1 MTSKTRIHA
10 GARAACRALFTLLLC
25 AVIARPVGAQG
36 LPFDLGQ
43 FKSLDATRQRLW
55 ELREN
60 GQITQTDYLRLARRL
75 EPEVRSNVLQP
86 LMDELGIK
94 HTGNPPVRGG
104 GVFSDI
110 DGTAPTEAAYQQ
122 FLERMRKLDPDLE
135 VFDRYSFRSH
145 KYDVVGWRPQANV
158 PRANGYAARVE
169 QGMGQSLN
177 NELAPTA
184 IPGMGTPHAMEANLE
199 DLTKGAK
206 QMFDPVRAG
215 YAGEADMVA
224 AGKDVLRSMKAAG
237 LCEQNVLTCRWLSDL
252 RARTRSPRELGFGSN
267 AELQLRLRE
276 LAAQA
281 YRASEAQFTAEFAD
295 LMTQLRKAGTGPE
308 RDRLIKLAHDMAERA
323 TRMAA
328 RYETLHKQYPEHMPK
343 VTGAK
348 SPSEFWGEQTNRVRQ
363 LKQGQQTAIDN
374 VARAHSLNVLL
385 NVLEF
390 ARCMQEETTGGS
402 AARRAKAQEC
412 VLRAV
417 QTYALSKGIEWA
429 TGKTINMITVSL
441 PNGTM
446 IASVLPAVMT
456 GVVAVEAGLQVIDAG
471 FEYWQTHQAELEQ
484 AERED
489 ALAQHQIRN
498 VAEFPRR
505 LAAEEAVVADGLRA
519 IAARK
524 AALQDDLKRLAR
536 EQAALIDKIRLRER
550 RARLDELL
558 PGIKASAQACWGA
571 LGEDGA
577 PPDATAD
584 VRGLL
589 AQAQRLTTSCR
600 DRQELQRGDAA
611 FQAASQRMD
620 ALRRATPQPG
630 PTTARAGAA
639 SKDEAKALDEAQRLY
654 VALEEAAFGAR
665 GNRRELERL
674 RDRVEQINDSIE
686 SDKQSLTTRLQA
698 LQQSV
703 PPSMVQLLLQNS
715 TRLTALHQR
724 VEGITP
730 LPSSAWHP
738 QWSAIVQN
746 DAPLRALLEY
756 MDEPGPR
763 IARAL
768 ADAED
773 CQQRRAGNHASLDHA
788 EDSWAEASVALR
800 SQRATCIARLEATD
814 GEARFKQRLAQEE
827 AALKARLDSARSAR
841 DELAARHDAALK
853 TAQGLVAQRETTAH
867 AAGSGA
873 PAAALAAELG
883 AAPELCTQ
891 AQSAHQKLADAL
903 RNIDGE
909 EKELEA
915 TLGDAQQLAA
925 SCKDR
930 PMADRAADKLRQA
943 AGLQTSVDQRAA
955 ALPLLAVQVD
965 GLATRRTALLKRR
978 DEAAALAQGGAP
990 AATLAPI
997 DFGPLQAA
1005 LDDMQ
1010 AHGES
1015 WATQETEHHKQ
1026 RVAQLQAEFAQVPP
1040 ATLASGTARL
1050 RPLIDGIVATAWKQ
1064 ADLHQRAS
1072 VLAALRQRAD
1082 AVARPGARTPAE
1094 TRTVQAAVQAA
1105 ACLDAPLPNLITGMQ
1120 QANNL
1125 RDVAQLATQKLGNAA
1140 RDKLTICTDRLA
1152 HDLSSADKQA
1162 RVAAKVCSYPG
1173 SETVWD
1179 EREYRPMCRCSAGR
1193 KWNTEQT
1200 ACVAV
1205 DKAAE
1210 VAAKHCKYPGS
1221 EAVWDERESR
1231 PMCRCPSGSR
1241 WNDGQTAC
1249 VPDKDAQMAQA
1260 DCSRYPN
1267 TAPRWSDEKGAVVCS
1282 CKSGWR
1288 PNPDSR
1294 TCEPDRDAAVAAL
1307 RCPDPHARAYWDSA
1321 AGAAACGCA
1330 EGYKEDPTG
1339 GCMVDRAARLA
1350 QTDCS
1355 RFANT
1360 EPYWDSEQQ
1369 RPRCGCVRGYKLDA
1383 ERKVCEPDARAQVAA
1398 IDCSRFSNAESYWD
1412 GSRQRASCRCREGYE
1427 LNAQTRSCEAPQR
1440 SALAGW
1446 VGRWTCQFKAQAK
1459 VHAKTIQKTFPDQLV
1474 MVFAEDGR
1482 GGLKA
1487 SDGSG
1492 GPWDTVPLTDNT
1504 HFSLPAPDPKATPMT
1519 FELRGDQIVGQTRL
1533 SIDGNW
1539 AYVLFACHR

>member
-1 MTSKTRIHA
+1 MTDETRIHGDARAVWRTLLALLLGAVFAA
-10 GARAACRALFTLLLC
+10 GA
-25 AVIARPVGAQG
+25 VAQG

-43 FKSLDATRQRLW
+43 SKSLDAARQRLW
-55 ELREN
+55 ELRES
-60 GQITQTDYLRLARRL
+60 GQITQTDYLRLARRM

-158 PRANGYAARVE
+158 PRAGGYAARVE

-206 QMFDPVRAG
+206 QMFDPVRGG

-252 RARTRSPRELGFGSN
+252 RARTRSPRELGFVSN
-267 AELQLRLRE
+267 ADLQRRLRE

-281 YRASEAQFTAEFAD
+281 YRASEAQFADEFTE
-295 LMTQLRKAGTGPE
+295 LMAQMRKAGTGPE
-308 RDRLIKLAHDMAERA
+308 RDRLIKLADAMAERA

-328 RYETLHKQYPEHMPK
+328 RYETLHKQYPEHMPQI
-343 VTGAK
+343 TGAK
-348 SPSEFWGEQTNRVRQ
+348 RPGEFWGEQTNRVRQ
-363 LKQGQQTAIDN
+363 LRQGQQTVTDN

-390 ARCMQEETTGGS
+390 ARCMQEETTGTS

-412 VLRAV
+412 ILRAV
-417 QTYALSKGIEWA
+417 QTYGLSRGIEWA

-471 FEYWQTHQAELEQ
+471 FEYWQKHQAELEQ

-505 LAAEEAVVADGLRA
+505 LAAEEAVVTETLRA

-524 AALQDDLKRLAR
+524 ASLLDDLKRMGR

-550 RARLDELL
+550 RSRLDALL
-558 PGIKASAQACWGA
+558 PGIKETAQACWSA
-571 LGEDGA
+571 LGEDGGS
-577 PPDATAD
+577 PPDPAAD

-589 AQAQRLTTSCR
+589 AQAQRLTSACR
-600 DRQELQRGDAA
+600 DRQELQRADAA

-620 ALRRATPQPG
+620 ALRGAAPSTGRQA
-630 PTTARAGAA
+630 ARADTAPDDA
-639 SKDEAKALDEAQRLY
+639 AKALDEAQRLY
-654 VALEEAAFGAR
+654 IALEEAAFGAR

-674 RDRVEQINDSIE
+674 RDRVEQVNDSIE
-686 SDKQSLTTRLQA
+686 SDKQSSATRLKA
-698 LQQSV
+698 LQQAV
-703 PPSMVQLLLQNS
+703 PPSMLQLLQQNS
-715 TRLTALHQR
+715 TRLTALRQR
-724 VEGITP
+724 VDGIAT
-730 LPSSAWHP
+730 LTDSAWHP

-756 MDEPGPR
+756 MDDPGPR

-768 ADAED
+768 AEAED
-773 CQQRRAGNHASLDHA
+773 CQQRSAGNDVSLDRA
-788 EDSWAEASVALR
+788 EDSWAEASVGWR
-800 SQRATCIARLEATD
+800 SQRAACVAKLDTADA
-814 GEARFKQRLAQEE
+814 EARFRQRLAQEE
-827 AALKARLDSARSAR
+827 AALKSRLDGARTAH
-841 DELAARHDAALK
+841 DALAARHEAALK
-853 TAQGLVAQRETTAH
+853 NAQGLVVQRE
-867 AAGSGA
+867 AAARTSGSAA
-873 PAAALAAELG
+873 PTVALAAELD

-891 AQSAHQKLADAL
+891 VQSAQQKLSDAL
-903 RNIDGE
+903 RGIDAD

-930 PMADRAADKLRQA
+930 ATADRAADKLRQA
-943 AGLQTSVDQRAA
+943 AGLQTSVDQRTA

-978 DEAAALAQGGAP
+978 DEAAAWVQGSAP
-990 AATLAPI
+990 APTLAPL
-997 DFGPLQAA
+997 DWGPLQAV
-1005 LDDMQ
+1005 LDDMR
-1010 AHGES
+1010 ARGET
-1015 WATQETEHHKQ
+1015 WAAQEAERHKQ
-1026 RVAQLQAEFAQVPP
+1026 HVAQLQAEFAQVPP
-1040 ATLASGTARL
+1040 ATLAAGAARL
-1050 RPLIDGIVATAWKQ
+1050 RPLIDGIVATAWKE
-1064 ADLHQRAS
+1064 ADLQQRAG

-1082 AVARPGARTPAE
+1082 AATRAGGRIPADARA
-1094 TRTVQAAVQAA
+1094 VQAAVRAA
-1105 ACLDAPLPNLITGMQ
+1105 ACLDTPPPNLIAGMQ
-1120 QANNL
+1120 QANSM
-1125 RDVAQLATQKLGNAA
+1125 RDIAQLASQKLGLAA
-1140 RDKLTICTDRLA
+1140 RDKLKVCTDRLA
-1152 HDLSSADKQA
+1152 HDLSDADKQA

-1173 SETVWD
+1173 SEAVWD
-1179 EREYRPMCRCSAGR
+1179 EREYRPMCRCSTGR

-1205 DKAAE
+1205 DRAAE
-1210 VAAKHCKYPGS
+1210 VAAKQCKYPGS
-1221 EAVWDERESR
+1221 EPYWDAEANR
-1231 PMCRCPSGSR
+1231 PMCRCPSGAR
-1241 WNDGQTAC
+1241 WNTGQTAC
-1249 VPDKDAQMAQA
+1249 VPDKDAQVAQA

-1288 PNPDSR
+1288 PNAETRS
-1294 TCEPDRDAAVAAL
+1294 CEPDRDAAVAAKH
-1307 RCPDPHARAYWDSA
+1307 CPDPHARAYWDSI

-1330 EGYKEDPTG
+1330 EGYKQDPTG
-1339 GCMVDRAARLA
+1339 SCEVDRAARLA

-1355 RFANT
+1355 RFPHT
-1360 EPYWDSEQQ
+1360 EPYWDTQQ
-1369 RPRCGCVRGYKLDA
+1369 ERPRCGCVSGYKLNA
-1383 ERKVCEPDARAQVAA
+1383 ERKVCEPDTRAQVAA
-1398 IDCSRFSNAESYWD
+1398 ADCSRFANAEAYWD
-1412 GSRQRASCRCREGYE
+1412 GARQRASCRCREGYE
-1427 LNAQTRSCEAPQR
+1427 LNSQTRSCETPQR

-1446 VGRWTCQFKAQAK
+1446 VGRWTCQFRAQAK
-1459 VHAKTIQKTFPDQLV
+1459 VHAKTISKSFPDRLV

-1492 GPWDTVPLTDNT
+1492 PWDAVPLTDAT
-1504 HFSLPAPDPKATPMT
+1504 HFSLPAPDPKASPLV
-1519 FELRGDQIVGQTRL
+1519 FELRGDEITGQTRM
-1533 SIDGNW
+1533 SIEGTW
-1539 AYVLFACHR
+1539 AYVLFSCRK

>member
-1 MTSKTRIHA
+1 MTDKTRIHG
-10 GARAACRALFTLLLC
+10 GARAAWRTLFALLLC
-25 AVIARPVGAQG
+25 AMIAGPTLAQG
-36 LPFDLGQ
+36 LPFDLDQ
-43 FKSLDATRQRLW
+43 FKSLADARQRLW
-55 ELREN
+55 ELREA
-60 GQITQTDYLRLARRL
+60 GKITQTDYLHLARRI

-122 FLERMRKLDPDLE
+122 FLARMRKLDPDLE

-145 KYDVVGWRPQANV
+145 KYDVVGWRPGANV

-206 QMFDPVRAG
+206 QMFDPVRSG

-252 RARTRSPRELGFGSN
+252 RTRSRSPRELGFSSH

-281 YRASEAQFTAEFAD
+281 YRASETQFSTEFAE

-308 RDRLIKLAHDMAERA
+308 RDRLIKLADDMAERA

-348 SPSEFWGEQTNRVRQ
+348 SPSEFWGEQTDRVRR
-363 LKQGQQTAIDN
+363 LRQGQQTVTDN

-385 NVLEF
+385 NMLEF
-390 ARCMQEETTGGS
+390 ARCMQEETTGAS
-402 AARRAKAQEC
+402 AARRAKAREC
-412 VLRAV
+412 IVRAV

-441 PNGTM
+441 PNGAM

-471 FEYWQTHQAELEQ
+471 FEYWQAHQAELEQ
-484 AERED
+484 TAREE

-498 VAEFPRR
+498 MAEFPRR

-524 AALQDDLKRLAR
+524 AALLDDLKRLGR
-536 EQAALIDKIRLRER
+536 EQAALVDKIRLSER

-558 PGIKASAQACWGA
+558 PGIKTAAQACWSA

-577 PPDATAD
+577 APPDPAAEL
-584 VRGLL
+584 RALL
-589 AQAQRLTTSCR
+589 AQAQRLTASCR

-611 FQAASQRMD
+611 LQAASQRMD
-620 ALRRATPQPG
+620 TLRRAAPRPG
-630 PTTARAGAA
+630 QSLLRADAAAGDKAR
-639 SKDEAKALDEAQRLY
+639 ALDEAQRLY

-665 GNRRELERL
+665 GNRHELERL

-686 SDKQSLTTRLQA
+686 FDKQSLSTRFEALQQAVPPSLVQA
-698 LQQSV
+698 LQQ
-703 PPSMVQLLLQNS
+703 NS
-715 TRLTALHQR
+715 ARLAALRQR
-724 VEGITP
+724 IDGITTV
-730 LPSSAWHP
+730 PSSAWHP
-738 QWSAIVQN
+738 QWSAIVHN
-746 DAPLRALLEY
+746 DAPLRALLEF

-763 IARAL
+763 IARVL
-768 ADAED
+768 AEAED
-773 CQQRRAGNHASLDHA
+773 CQQRRAGNDASLDRA
-788 EDSWAEASVALR
+788 EDTWAEAGVVLR
-800 SQRATCIARLEATD
+800 SQRAVCVARLDAADIE
-814 GEARFKQRLAQEE
+814 GRFRQRLAQDE
-827 AALKARLDSARSAR
+827 AALKARLETERSAHG
-841 DELAARHDAALK
+841 ELAARHDAALK
-853 TAQGLVAQRETTAH
+853 TAQGLVAQREAAART
-867 AAGSGA
+867 AGSGA
-873 PAAALAAELG
+873 AAAALAADLA

-891 AQSAHQKLADAL
+891 AQSARQKLADTL
-903 RNIDGE
+903 GNIDGD

-915 TLGDAQQLAA
+915 TLGDAQQLAT

-930 PMADRAADKLRQA
+930 TMAERAADKLRQA
-943 AGLQTSVDQRAA
+943 AGLQTRVDQRAA

-965 GLATRRTALLKRR
+965 GLATRRSALLKRR
-978 DEAAALAQGGAP
+978 DEAAALAQGAAP
-990 AATLAPI
+990 AAPLAPI
-997 DFGPLQAA
+997 DFGALQAA
-1005 LDDMQ
+1005 LDAMRS
-1010 AHGES
+1010 HGEA
-1015 WATQETEHHKQ
+1015 WGTQEAERHKQ
-1026 RVAQLQAEFAQVPP
+1026 HLAQLHGEFAQLPP
-1040 ATLASGTARL
+1040 ATLAAGTARL
-1050 RPLIDGIVATAWKQ
+1050 RPLIDGIVATAWKE
-1064 ADLHQRAS
+1064 ADLQQRAGQ
-1072 VLAALRQRAD
+1072 LAALRQRAD
-1082 AVARPGARTPAE
+1082 AARPGARTPAE
-1094 TRTVQAAVQAA
+1094 ARVLQAAVQAA
-1105 ACLDAPLPNLITGMQ
+1105 ACLDPALPNLSAGIQ
-1120 QANNL
+1120 QADTL
-1125 RDVAQLATQKLGNAA
+1125 RSIAQLATQKLGGAA
-1140 RDKLTICTDRLA
+1140 RDKLATCTDRLA
-1152 HDLSSADKQA
+1152 RDLSNADKQA
-1162 RVAAKVCSYPG
+1162 RVAAKVCSY
-1173 SETVWD
+1173 
-1179 EREYRPMCRCSAGR
+1179 A
-1193 KWNTEQT
+1193 
-1200 ACVAV
+1200 
-1205 DKAAE
+1205 
-1210 VAAKHCKYPGS
+1210 GS
-1221 EAVWDERESR
+1221 EAVWNEREYR

-1241 WNDGQTAC
+1241 WNAGQTAC
-1249 VPDKDAQMAQA
+1249 EPDKDSQVAQA
-1260 DCSRYPN
+1260 DCSRFPN
-1267 TAPRWSDEKGAVVCS
+1267 TAARWSDEKGAVVCS

-1288 PNPDSR
+1288 PSPTSR
-1294 TCEPDRDAAVAAL
+1294 TCEPDRDAAVAAKQ
-1307 RCPDPHARAYWDSA
+1307 CPGAHARAYWDGS

-1339 GCMVDRAARLA
+1339 GCEVDRAMRLA

-1355 RFANT
+1355 AFANT
-1360 EPYWDSEQQ
+1360 EPYWDTEQQ
-1369 RPRCGCVRGYKLDA
+1369 RPRCGCVRGYKLNA
-1383 ERKVCEPDARAQVAA
+1383 ERRVCEPDARAQVAA
-1398 IDCSRFSNAESYWD
+1398 VDCSRYANAEAYWD
-1412 GSRQRASCRCREGYE
+1412 GSRQRAGCRCREGHE

-1446 VGRWTCQFKAQAK
+1446 VGRWTCQFRAQAK
-1459 VHAKTIQKTFPDQLV
+1459 VHAKTIQKSFPDQLV
-1474 MVFAEDGR
+1474 MLFAEDGR

-1492 GPWDTVPLTDNT
+1492 PWDTVPLTDDT
-1504 HFSLPAPDPKATPMT
+1504 HFSLPAPDPQASPLM
-1519 FELRGDQIVGQTRL
+1519 FELRGDQVVGQTRL
-1533 SIDGNW
+1533 SVEGTM
-1539 AYVLFACHR
+1539 AYVLIACHR